1 MIRYLLALCLV
12 ALVVACNNEA
22 SNENKAAADAE
33 PPQQWFAT
41 DTVIVWDCSAEM
53 KEKKKIFTPKDSV
66 TVPQAFVNGVN
77 KTYGEIKM
85 QFDRIST
92 DTVYIK
98 IPDATWLTDR
108 AGNSGAEQYLS
119 FAALNLLETKG
130 VHYVYFDFTAGVHAR
145 PTTWSRRDF
154 NDWKLDPSSVQ

>member
-33 PPQQWFAT
+33 PPQQWFVT
-41 DTVIVWDCSAEM
+41 DTVIVWDCSAEAR
-53 KEKKKIFTPKDSV
+53 EKKKIFAPKDSV

-77 KTYGEIKM
+77 KTYSEIKM
-85 QFDRIST
+85 QFDRISN
-92 DTVYIK
+92 DTLYIK
-98 IPDATWLTDR
+98 IPEATWLTDR

-130 VHYVYFDFTAGVHAR
+130 VNYVYFDFTPGVHAR
-145 PTTWSRRDF
+145 PAAWNTRDF
-154 NDWKLDPSSVQ
+154 KDWKLDPSSVQ

>member
-1 MIRYLLALCLV
+1 MIRYLLTLCLV

-22 SNENKAAADAE
+22 SNERKAAADAE
-33 PPQQWFAT
+33 PPQQWFVT

-53 KEKKKIFTPKDSV
+53 KEKKKIFAPKDSV

-77 KTYGEIKM
+77 KTYSEIKM
-85 QFDRIST
+85 VFNRIST
-92 DTVYIK
+92 DTVYIN

-130 VHYVYFDFTAGVHAR
+130 VHYVHFDFTAGVHAR
-145 PTTWSRRDF
+145 PATWSRKDF

>member
-1 MIRYLLALCLV
+1 MIRYLLTLCLV

-22 SNENKAAADAE
+22 SNERKAAADAE
-33 PPQQWFAT
+33 PPQQWFVT
-41 DTVIVWDCSAEM
+41 DTVIVWDCTAEM
-53 KEKKKIFTPKDSV
+53 KEKKKIFAPKDSV

-77 KTYGEIKM
+77 KTYSEIKM
-85 QFDRIST
+85 VFNRIST
-92 DTVYIK
+92 DTVYIN

-130 VHYVYFDFTAGVHAR
+130 VHYVHFDFTAGEHAR
-145 PTTWSRRDF
+145 PATWSRKDF
-154 NDWKLDPSSVQ
+154 NDCKLDPSSVQ